1 MGSKPSVARGTRPQH
16 LPFLSE
22 LRSTRNPILCI
33 LLPMRQAPAWSGNRP
48 ADSEAARER
57 LLEAAIHCI
66 QLYGVAKTAI
76 SDVAREAGVT
86 RRTVYRYFEDREA
99 RVGAALVRGVR
110 DFTGRA
116 RTLLETFEEP
126 EDMVVEGLCFAL
138 KELPRDPV
146 LGRTLRGGE
155 LVLDAPTLTRALNV
169 LRPLIEPVTKA
180 AGWTPQERDE
190 CSELMLRLALSLL
203 ASPLPDDLRGFLRR
217 RLIPSLG
224 FHSPAPPHD

>member
-1 MGSKPSVARGTRPQH
+1 MYT
-16 LPFLSE
+16 F
-22 LRSTRNPILCI
+22 
-33 LLPMRQAPAWSGNRP
+33 PMHQTPAWSGNRP
-48 ADSEAARER
+48 TDSEAARER

-66 QLYGVAKTAI
+66 QLYGVTKTAI

-86 RRTVYRYFEDREA
+86 RRTVYRYFENREA
-99 RVGAALVRGVR
+99 LVGAALVRGVR
-110 DFTGRA
+110 DFTSRA
-116 RTLLETFEEP
+116 HTLLETFEEP

-155 LVLDAPTLTRALNV
+155 LVLDAPALSRALDV
-169 LRPLIEPVTKA
+169 LRPLLEPITRA

-190 CSELMLRLALSLL
+190 CSELVLRIALSLL

-217 RLIPSLG
+217 RLVPSLS
-224 FHSPAPPHD
+224 FNSPVSRRD